1 MLSPLLSTKFHLPPA
16 RLDRVPRPRLVEAL
30 NNALRAG
37 HSLILIAA
45 PAGFGKTTLVADW
58 LSTLTSISPLPLGEP
73 APATPRG
80 PSGAGARVRAAWL
93 SLDKDDNDP
102 ALFWRYVVAAL
113 QTVDETLGRGVQAA
127 LEMPLQAP
135 QPLPLESLVAALIND
150 LTAVATPITLVLD
163 DYHVIDAELI
173 HASLNYFLDHLPPHV
188 RLVIA
193 TRVDPPLA
201 LSRRRSRAQLTE
213 ARTPDL
219 RFTVAEAGE
228 FLNTLMGLDL
238 PAEDVA
244 SLENRTEGWIAGL
257 QLAALSLRQQADRHA
272 FVTTF
277 AGDDRYVADYL
288 LEEILHH
295 QPPHIQTFLLQTS
308 IVERLC
314 GPLCEALT
322 GEANSQAILT
332 FLEQANL
339 FVVPLD
345 NRRFWYRYH
354 HLFADLL
361 RRRLR
366 QALETPAWTA
376 LYRRASEWYE
386 REGLIAEAVSQA
398 LAAPDFEH
406 VADLLE
412 RHVLTVFFR
421 SETMLVHNWLKALP
435 EVVLRDRPLLCAMYA
450 NTIAHAGFFQ
460 PEALVPT
467 AGWLQ
472 KAEQALAAAPP
483 GRNVPPSADQP
494 GYDLVRSFVALSHAY
509 LATWRRAAPQTV
521 IELTLHALAGLP
533 PADEAHID
541 PNYLRLRSGLNNNL
555 GLSYLALGDEEAAI
569 GAFAQARRIGEACGD
584 LLNTYAAIVNQAYIL
599 RRHGR
604 LPEAAAL
611 CREAFDAVGE
621 AGQRIPYVGLIYGVL
636 GQILL
641 EWNDLPA
648 AEQALVKGLELSQL
662 VAGAH
667 TQTTGRVALAYL
679 QQARGEAGAA
689 LETLNQAEQ
698 SLPSAATYIAVYRV
712 RLWLM
717 QGMLES
723 ATRWAQGRQFADARE
738 AEALTLARVLIARR
752 RAAPS
757 ADLGPLLQFLESQLQ
772 SAEAGDWTE
781 RTIELLILQ
790 ALARQAQ
797 SDVAGALASLQRAL
811 ALAQPGGYVRLF
823 VDEGQPM
830 RWLLTRLKHTDGEMA
845 GYIGKLLAAG
855 GETGE
860 LHPMPARA
868 SSGPQ
873 PLVEPLTARELEV
886 LRLLAAGDSNVEIAH
901 KLVITLNTTK
911 KHVTHIFEKLGV
923 TNRADAAVRARELG
937 LME

>member
-30 NNALRAG
+30 NNALRLG
-37 HSLILIAA
+37 HSLILVAA

-58 LSTLTSISPLPLGEP
+58 LSTLIPDSPLPLGEGKGVR
-73 APATPRG
+73 A
-80 PSGAGARVRAAWL
+80 VRAAWL

-102 ALFWRYVVAAL
+102 ALFWRYVIAAL

-127 LEMPLQAP
+127 LETPFQAP

-150 LTAVATPITLVLD
+150 LAAVPTPIIFVLD

-173 HASLNYFLDHLPPHV
+173 HTSLSYFLDHLPSHV

-228 FLNTLMGLDL
+228 FLNTLMGLNL
-238 PAEDVA
+238 PAEDVT

-308 IVERLC
+308 ILERLC

-322 GEANSQAILT
+322 GEANSQDILT
-332 FLEQANL
+332 YLEQANL
-339 FVVPLD
+339 FIVPLD

-366 QALETPAWTA
+366 QALEAPAWTA
-376 LYRRASEWYE
+376 LYRRASDWYE
-386 REGLIAEAVSQA
+386 REGFIAEAVSQA
-398 LAAPDFEH
+398 LAAPDFEYA
-406 VADLLE
+406 ADLLE

-421 SETMLVHNWLKALP
+421 SETMQVHNWLRALP
-435 EVVLRDRPLLCAMYA
+435 ETVLRAHALLCAVYA
-450 NTIAHAGFFQ
+450 NTIAHAGFIQ
-460 PEALVPT
+460 PEALELT
-467 AGWLQ
+467 ADWLRQ
-472 KAEQALAAAPP
+472 AEQALAAAPP
-483 GRNVPPSADQP
+483 RQAMPGSADEP
-494 GYDLVRSFVALSHAY
+494 GYDLARSFIALSHAY
-509 LATWRRAAPQTV
+509 LATWRRDAPQTV

-533 PADEAHID
+533 PADEAQID

-555 GLSYLALGDEEAAI
+555 GMSYLTLGNEEAALS
-569 GAFAQARRIGEACGD
+569 AYARARRIGEVCGD
-584 LLNTYAAIVNQAYIL
+584 LLNTYAAIGNQTYIL

-604 LPEAAAL
+604 LSEAAAL
-611 CREAFDAVGE
+611 CREALDTAGE
-621 AGQRIPYVGLIYGVL
+621 AGQRIPYIGLIYGVL

-648 AEQALVKGLELSQL
+648 AERALVKGLELSQL
-662 VAGAH
+662 VAGAY
-667 TQTTGRVALAYL
+667 TQATGRVALAYL
-679 QQARGEAGAA
+679 RQARGEAAAA
-689 LETLNQAEQ
+689 LETLDQAEQ
-698 SLPSAATYIAVYRV
+698 CLPSAATYIAVYRV

-717 QGMLES
+717 QGMLE
-723 ATRWAQGRQFADARE
+723 AAMRWAQGRQLADARE
-738 AEALTLARVLIARR
+738 IEGLTLARVLIAQH
-752 RAAPS
+752 RATPS
-757 ADLGPLLQFLESQLQ
+757 ADLGPLLRFLDSQLQ
-772 SAEAGDWTE
+772 SAEASGWVE
-781 RTIELLILQ
+781 RAIELLILQ
-790 ALARQAQ
+790 ALARQAHN
-797 SDVAGALASLQRAL
+797 DVAGALASLQRAL
-811 ALAQPGGYVRLF
+811 ALAQPSGYGRLF
-823 VDEGQPM
+823 VDEGQSM
-830 RWLLTRLKHTDGEMA
+830 RALLRRLEIRDQRLKT
-845 GYIGKLLAAG
+845 YVQRLLASF
-855 GETGE
+855 ELSPTPTSS
-860 LHPMPARA
+860 LHPPI
-868 SSGPQ
+868 SNLQ
-873 PLVEPLTARELEV
+873 PLLVEPLSARELEV
-886 LRLLAAGDSNVEIAH
+886 LRLVAAGDSNADIAR

-911 KHVTHIFEKLGV
+911 KHVTHIFEKLGT
-923 TNRADAAVRARELG
+923 TNRADAAARARELG

>member
-30 NNALRAG
+30 NNALRLG
-37 HSLILIAA
+37 HSLILVAA

-58 LSTLTSISPLPLGEP
+58 LRHTDQ
-73 APATPRG
+73 A
-80 PSGAGARVRAAWL
+80 AAWL

-127 LEMPLQAP
+127 LEMPLQSP

-150 LTAVATPITLVLD
+150 LAAVATPIILVLD
-163 DYHVIDAELI
+163 DYHAIDAELI
-173 HASLNYFLDHLPPHV
+173 HTSLSYFLDHLPPHV

-228 FLNTLMGLDL
+228 FLNTLMGLNL
-238 PAEDVA
+238 PAEDVT

-308 IVERLC
+308 ILERLC

-332 FLEQANL
+332 SLEQANL

-366 QALETPAWTA
+366 QASETPAWLA

-386 REGLIAEAVSQA
+386 GEGLIAEAVSQA
-398 LAAPDFEH
+398 LAAPDYEYA
-406 VADLLE
+406 ADLLE

-421 SETMLVHNWLKALP
+421 SETMLVHNWLRALP
-435 EVVLRDRPLLCAMYA
+435 EAVLRDHPLLCAVYA

-460 PEALVPT
+460 PEALALT
-467 AGWLQ
+467 ADWLHR
-472 KAEQALAAAPP
+472 AEQALAAAPP
-483 GRNVPPSADQP
+483 RQDVPGSTGEP
-494 GYDLVRSFVALSHAY
+494 GYDLARSFMALSHAY
-509 LATWRRAAPQTV
+509 LASWRRDAPQTV
-521 IELTLHALAGLP
+521 VELTLCALVGLP
-533 PADEAHID
+533 PADEAQID
-541 PNYLRLRSGLNNNL
+541 PNYRRLRSGLNNNL
-555 GLSYLALGDEEAAI
+555 GMSYLALGDEEAALA
-569 GAFAQARRIGEACGD
+569 AFAQARRIGEACGD
-584 LLNTYAAIVNQAYIL
+584 LLNTYAAIGNQAYIL
-599 RRHGR
+599 RRHGH

-611 CREAFDAVGE
+611 CREALGSIGG
-621 AGQRIPYVGLIYGVL
+621 AGQPIPYVGLIYGIL

-648 AEQALVKGLELSQL
+648 AERALVKGLELSQL
-662 VAGAH
+662 MAGAH
-667 TQTTGRVALAYL
+667 TQTSGRVALAYL
-679 QQARGEAGAA
+679 RQARSEAGAA
-689 LETLNQAEQ
+689 LEILNQAEQ
-698 SLPSAATYIAVYRV
+698 CLPSAATFVAVHRV

-717 QGMLES
+717 QGALEP
-723 ATRWAQGRQFADARE
+723 AAQWAHGRQLADARE
-738 AEALTLARVLIARR
+738 AESLTLARVLIAQSRT
-752 RAAPS
+752 AALP
-757 ADLGPLLQFLESQLQ
+757 DLDPLLQFLERQLQ
-772 SAEAGDWTE
+772 SAEARGWVE
-781 RTIELLILQ
+781 RAIELLILQ

-797 SDVAGALASLQRAL
+797 NDVAGALASLQQAL
-811 ALAQPGGYVRLF
+811 VLAQPGGYVRLF
-823 VDEGQPM
+823 ADEGQPM
-830 RWLLTRLKHTDGEMA
+830 RWLLARLKQPGGAMA
-845 GYIGKLLAAG
+845 DYIRKLLAAG
-855 GETGE
+855 GEMGE
-860 LHPMPARA
+860 LPPSPARA
-868 SSGPQ
+868 PSGRQ
-873 PLVEPLTARELEV
+873 PLVEPLSARELEV
-886 LRLLAAGDSNVEIAH
+886 LDLLVAGDSNAEIAR

-911 KHVTHIFEKLGV
+911 KHVTHIFEKLGA
-923 TNRADAAVRARELG
+923 TSRADAAARAEELG
-937 LME
+937 LMK

>member
-16 RLDRVPRPRLVEAL
+16 RLDQVPRPRLVEAL
-30 NNALRAG
+30 NNALRLG
-37 HSLILIAA
+37 HKLILVAA

-58 LSTLTSISPLPLGEP
+58 LRRTHQP
-73 APATPRG
+73 
-80 PSGAGARVRAAWL
+80 AAWL

-102 ALFWRYVVAAL
+102 ALFWRYVIAAL
-113 QTVDETLGRGVQAA
+113 QTVDGTLGRGAQAA
-127 LEMPLQAP
+127 LEMPLQSP
-135 QPLPLESLVAALIND
+135 QPLPLESLIVALIND
-150 LTAVATPITLVLD
+150 LAAVATPITLVLD
-163 DYHVIDAELI
+163 DYHVVDAELI
-173 HASLNYFLDHLPPHV
+173 HTSLNYFLDHLPPNM

-228 FLNTLMGLDL
+228 FLKTLMGLNL

-277 AGDDRYVADYL
+277 AGDDRYIADYL

-295 QPPHIQTFLLQTS
+295 QPPPLQTFLLQTS
-308 IVERLC
+308 ILERLC
-314 GPLCEALT
+314 SPLCEALT
-322 GEANSQAILT
+322 GEANSQDILT
-332 FLEQANL
+332 YLEQANL

-366 QALETPAWTA
+366 QALETPAWMA

-386 REGLIAEAVSQA
+386 REGFITEAISQA
-398 LAAPDFEH
+398 LAAPDYEH
-406 VADLLE
+406 AADLLE

-421 SETMLVHNWLKALP
+421 SETMLVHNWLRALP
-435 EVVLRDRPLLCAMYA
+435 EAVLRARALLCAVYA

-460 PEALVPT
+460 PEALELT
-467 AGWLQ
+467 ADWLQ
-472 KAEQALAAAPP
+472 SAEQALAAAPP
-483 GRNVPPSADQP
+483 RRNVPGSADEP
-494 GYDLVRSFVALSHAY
+494 GYDLARSFIALSRAY
-509 LATWRRAAPQTV
+509 LASWRHDAPQTV

-533 PADEAHID
+533 PAGAAQID

-555 GLSYLALGDEEAAI
+555 GISYLALGNEKAAL

-584 LLNTYAAIVNQAYIL
+584 LLNTYAAIGNQASIL

-611 CREAFDAVGE
+611 CREALGSTDE
-621 AGQRIPYVGLIYGVL
+621 SGQSIPYIGLIYGVL

-648 AEQALVKGLELSQL
+648 AERVLIKGLELSQL
-662 VAGAH
+662 MAGAH
-667 TQTTGRVALAYL
+667 TQTSGRVALAYL
-679 QQARGEAGAA
+679 QQARGEAVAA
-689 LETLNQAEQ
+689 LETLSHAEQ
-698 SLPSAATYIAVYRV
+698 CLPSAAAYVAVHRV

-717 QGMLES
+717 QGALE
-723 ATRWAQGRQFADARE
+723 AAAQWAQGRQLTDAHE
-738 AEALTLARVLIARR
+738 AESLTLARVLIAQR
-752 RAAPS
+752 RAASPAS
-757 ADLGPLLQFLESQLQ
+757 AASASDLDPLLRFLERQLR

-781 RTIELLILQ
+781 RAIELLILQ

-797 SDVAGALASLQRAL
+797 NDVAGALASLQRAL
-811 ALAQPGGYVRLF
+811 ALARPGGYVRLF

-830 RWLLTRLKHTDGEMA
+830 RWLLARLRHTGGEMA
-845 GYIGKLLAAG
+845 GYIRKLLAAG
-855 GETGE
+855 GETDE
-860 LHPMPARA
+860 FQPSRA
-868 SSGPQ
+868 PSGPQ
-873 PLVEPLTARELEV
+873 PLVEPLSARELQV
-886 LRLLAAGDSNVEIAH
+886 LGLLAAGDSNAEIAQ

-911 KHVTHIFEKLGV
+911 KHVTHIFEKLGA
-923 TNRADAAVRARELG
+923 TNRADAAARARELG